1 MAQISVN
8 HVTFCYEGS
17 YDNIFEDVSFQI
29 DTDWRLGLIGRNG
42 RGKTTFLRMLLGE
55 LEYQGSIKTN
65 IVFDYFPYR
74 LHAQYDLQ
82 NAVDVLYELSPEC
95 ELWRV
100 LCELEELKLDSEVL
114 YRPFGQLSKG
124 EQTKLM
130 LALLF
135 SKDHHFLLI
144 DEPTNHLDI
153 QAREVVRDYL
163 SHKKGFILVSHD
175 RCFLDACID
184 HVLVINKNSME
195 VERGNFSSWW
205 DNKEKRDAFERAEN
219 EKLKKEI
226 GRLQEAARR
235 TAQWADKVEATKIGF
250 DPVKEH
256 DRFLNTRSY
265 IGMKSKRMQQRRKNI
280 ERRQE
285 NAIEEKSRLLKNIE
299 TAENLRLKPLHYHK
313 SVLIEARDLALCY
326 SPEPVKPLFE
336 GVRFRL
342 EDGQCLAIQGRNGAG
357 KSSIVRAILAQA
369 VVDKELG
376 IHLSCK
382 SNGGDVQRDT
392 QYDADTEKVPQ
403 ITSGELRVPA
413 GFIVS
418 YVSQDTSFLRGSIKE
433 YAEKKGISE
442 PLLFALL
449 RKLDFERVQFEKPM
463 ERYSEGQKKKVLLAG
478 SLCEQAHLYIWDE
491 PLNFIDVFSR
501 MQLEALI
508 KTYRPTMLLIE
519 HDEAFIQEIGAQV
532 LRL

>member
-42 RGKTTFLRMLLGE
+42 RGKTTFLRLLMAE
-55 LEYQGSIKTN
+55 LEYEGSIKTN

-74 LHAQYDLQ
+74 LRAEYDLQ

-100 LCELEELKLDSEVL
+100 LCELEQVKLDAEVL

-135 SKDHHFLLI
+135 SQENHFLLI

-163 SHKKGFILVSHD
+163 SRKSGFILVSHD
-175 RCFLDACID
+175 RRFLDACID

-205 DNKEKRDAFERAEN
+205 ENKEKRDAFELAEN

-226 GRLQEAARR
+226 GRLQAAARR
-235 TAQWADKVEATKIGF
+235 TALWADKVEATKIGF

-265 IGMKSKRMQQRRKNI
+265 IGMKSKRMQQRRKNL

-299 TAENLRLKPLHYHK
+299 TAENLKLKPLHYHK
-313 SVLIEARDLALCY
+313 SVLIEARDLALSY
-326 SPEPVKPLFE
+326 SAESAKPLFE

-357 KSSIVRAILAQA
+357 KSSIVRAILAQTA
-369 VVDKELG
+369 VDKETG
-376 IHLSCK
+376 INIPYELS
-382 SNGGDVQRDT
+382 GWDT
-392 QYDADTEKVPQ
+392 LCAAGTEEAPQ
-403 ITSGELRVPA
+403 IISGELRVPA
-413 GFIVS
+413 GLIVS

-433 YAEKKGISE
+433 YAEKRKISE

-463 ERYSEGQKKKVLLAG
+463 ESYSEGQKKKVLLAG

-519 HDEAFIQEIGAQV
+519 HDEAFIQEIGADV